1 MVTKKSPQKNR
12 APKPTL
18 IEIKSSN
25 TVIQDIPKY
34 FILGGLLIFMIAI
47 LWVIKP
53 FMMPLIIGAV
63 IATGF
68 NPLQERI
75 KLKIPNRTLSAL
87 LGFFIILVIIMV
99 PVSWFI
105 SYITQQAI
113 ETYLFIE
120 SKVSELLAI
129 DVTLIPKIIKN
140 SFVGPYLL
148 QVEEYLPQP
157 TEIAGFVT
165 DMIKN
170 LSQFLVNQSTNFA
183 KQLSV
188 LAFHIFVLLLSIFF
202 FLRDGDRVVGEI
214 KELMPLA
221 HKYKEEVFS
230 KLKDMSRGILYGVF
244 GGAIAQGFL
253 GGVGMAIVGIENAAF
268 WGTLMSF
275 SALVPFV
282 GPMLI
287 WVPAAITLFVTQH
300 WIAGLVLTLW
310 GIFVVGTVDNI
321 IKPILIGEKAQIHP
335 LMSFLTILGGI
346 FTMGLPGL
354 IVAPYLLSLAL
365 TFLHIY
371 KLEYKSILDR

>member
-188 LAFHIFVLLLSIFF
+188 LAFHIFVLFLSTFF
-202 FLRDGDRVVGEI
+202 FLRDGDRVVKEI

-221 HKYKEEVFS
+221 RHYKEEVFK

-244 GGAIAQGFL
+244 GGAMAQGFL

-321 IKPILIGEKAQIHP
+321 IKPILIGEKA
-335 LMSFLTILGGI
+335 
-346 FTMGLPGL
+346 
-354 IVAPYLLSLAL
+354 
-365 TFLHIY
+365 
-371 KLEYKSILDR
+371 